1 MISLNSPTDPVEKL
15 VLSAAN
21 ESDLNSESSATEQL
35 RQEVRAKL
43 GLDLPVFLF
52 SLGSYA
58 DCDTLYKI
66 PERSHQGMLNSLTS
80 QYGNWD
86 EISKYYY
93 DLVAYSKK
101 VDGYKPDSVVTKNYS
116 KNELN
121 ELLNSSSLTLKNL
134 LEVSN
139 DEQIEYAF
147 NDLGEKFDK
156 HHLLFDEIAGDLNK
170 LKVSYATIKETSSE
184 WKTYIPALYWNGFK
198 NQYFLWLFGDSERG
212 RGGLIRG
219 DFGNSYSDNK
229 PVGEKM
235 WEMFPYSFF
244 LVIVSIILAYLIS
257 IPLGIYSA
265 YKKDSIFDRV
275 SSVIVFMLYSLP
287 SFFVA
292 TWLLYQFANP
302 DNLWWFPSNG
312 VKNPD
317 TFNKDWAWYS
327 LDKIRHQAPYFVLP
341 IISFSYS
348 SFAFTSRIMRVS
360 MVDVLSSDYI
370 RTARAK
376 GLSEKKVVLKHA
388 LRNGL
393 LPIITMFSNVFPAA
407 IGGSVILETI
417 FGIPG
422 MGSAVYEAILGLDIP
437 MIIAVFT
444 LTGFLTVIGYLF
456 ADILYAIVDPRISYN
471 KK

>member
-21 ESDLNSESSATEQL
+21 ESDINAESSATEQL
-35 RQEVRAKL
+35 RHEVRAKL
-43 GLDLPVFLF
+43 GLDLPVFLL
-52 SLGSYA
+52 SLGSLA

-66 PERSHQGMLNSLTS
+66 PERSHQEMLTSLTS
-80 QYGNWD
+80 RYGNWD
-86 EISKYYY
+86 EISNYYY
-93 DLVAYSKK
+93 HLLEFSKQMD
-101 VDGYKPDSVVTKNYS
+101 VFKPDSSVAKSYS

-121 ELLNSSSLTLKNL
+121 ELLNSSKLTLKNL
-134 LEVSN
+134 LEISDKQQV
-139 DEQIEYAF
+139 DYAL
-147 NDLGEKFDK
+147 NDLFVKFKDHAQLYGEFK
-156 HHLLFDEIAGDLNK
+156 GDLSK
-170 LKVSYATIKETSSE
+170 LTTHFETIQENSAA
-184 WKTYIPALYWNGFK
+184 WKTYVPAIYWNGFK
-198 NQYFLWLFGDSERG
+198 NQYFLWLFGDEERG

-219 DFGNSYSDNK
+219 DFGNSYADNK
-229 PVGEKM
+229 PVGDKM

-244 LVIVSIILAYLIS
+244 LVVVSILLAYLIS

-265 YKKDSIFDRV
+265 YKKDTPFDRI

-312 VKNPD
+312 VKDPD

-327 LDKIRHQAPYFVLP
+327 LDKIRHQAPYFALP
-341 IISFSYS
+341 IVAFTYS

-360 MVDVLSSDYI
+360 MVDVLGSDYI

-376 GLSEKKVVLKHA
+376 GLSEKSVILKHA

-444 LTGFLTVIGYLF
+444 LTGLLTVIGYLF
-456 ADILYAIVDPRISYN
+456 ADILYAIVDPRISYG